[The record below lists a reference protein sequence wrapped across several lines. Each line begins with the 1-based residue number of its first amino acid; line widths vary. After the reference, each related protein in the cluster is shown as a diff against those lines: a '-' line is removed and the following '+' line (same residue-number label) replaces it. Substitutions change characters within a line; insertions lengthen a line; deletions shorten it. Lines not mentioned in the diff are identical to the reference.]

1 MNAFTRQDE
10 LTLHVGS
17 ECMGFFG
24 LVRSRR
30 DADACTHAAGEHS
43 RKHCA
48 CAVGGASVV
57 PIPVKN
63 GTVVGL
69 LYRCWRL
76 LITSSL
82 FFVRLSRTFILL
94 DRNQ

>member
-30 DADACTHAAGEHS
+30 DADACTHA
-43 RKHCA
+43 
-48 CAVGGASVV
+48 
-57 PIPVKN
+57 
-63 GTVVGL
+63 L
-69 LYRCWRL
+69 
-76 LITSSL
+76 
-82 FFVRLSRTFILL
+82 LL
-94 DRNQ
+94 DSGFSAFPRCGRTLIPGLGFTQALRMRSGRGFGGYNY